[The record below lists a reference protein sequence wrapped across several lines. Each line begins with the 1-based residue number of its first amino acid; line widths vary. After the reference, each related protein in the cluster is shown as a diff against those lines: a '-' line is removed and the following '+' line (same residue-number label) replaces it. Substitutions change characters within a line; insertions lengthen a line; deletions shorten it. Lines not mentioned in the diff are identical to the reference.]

1 MDLEKIYNACMV
13 RGIQQKQKEFTELM
27 QIIIDNKYNSV
38 LEIGAYSNGCTYAFA
53 SICKKV
59 VSIDLVHRSTERFNN
74 VTYITGNS
82 HEVSN
87 DIDGKFDVIF
97 IDGDHTYDGVKKDFE
112 LYSDLINKGGIIC
125 FHDIWDTE
133 EHHRQG
139 CYVDKFWNE
148 IKENYRY
155 DELGKEIKTWGG
167 IGVLYV

>member
-82 HEVSN
+82 HEVRN
-87 DIDGKFDVIF
+87 DIEGKFDVIF

>member
-1 MDLEKIYNACMV
+1 MDVEKIYNACML

-27 QIIIDNKYNSV
+27 QIIIDNKYKSV

-82 HEVSN
+82 HEVRN
-87 DIDGKFDVIF
+87 DISGKFDVIF

-148 IKENYRY
+148 IKENYRH

>member
-1 MDLEKIYNACMV
+1 MDLEKIYNACML

-27 QIIIDNKYNSV
+27 QIIIDNKYKSV

-53 SICKKV
+53 NICKKV

-82 HEVSN
+82 HEVRN
-87 DIDGKFDVIF
+87 DISGKFDVIF

-148 IKENYRY
+148 IKENYKY

>member
-1 MDLEKIYNACMV
+1 MKYVM
-13 RGIQQKQKEFTELM
+13 IQ
-27 QIIIDNKYNSV
+27 
-38 LEIGAYSNGCTYAFA
+38 G
-53 SICKKV
+53 
-59 VSIDLVHRSTERFNN
+59 
-74 VTYITGNS
+74 
-82 HEVSN
+82 
-87 DIDGKFDVIF
+87 GKFDVIF

-167 IGVLYV
+167 IGILYV

>member
-1 MDLEKIYNACMV
+1 MNLEKIYNACMV
-13 RGIQQKQKEFTELM
+13 SGIQQKQKEFTELM

-82 HEVSN
+82 HEVRN
-87 DIDGKFDVIF
+87 DISGKFDVIF

>member
-27 QIIIDNKYNSV
+27 QIIIDNKYKSV

-59 VSIDLVHRSTERFNN
+59 VSIDLNHRSTERFDNA
-74 VTYITGNS
+74 TYITGNS
-82 HEVSN
+82 HEVRN

-97 IDGDHTYDGVKKDFE
+97 IDGDHTYEGVKKDFE